1 MQTLFLAFLVLL
13 SMSFP
18 AFSQSAAPPDAIH
31 DLAPAGRL
39 RAAINF
45 GNGVLAQK
53 GPNDEPRGITPDLAT
68 ELARRLGVPIEFVRY
83 EAAGKVFE
91 GAKAGAWDIG
101 FIAIEPA
108 RAADI
113 EFTAPYV
120 IIEGTYLVRQDSPL
134 KEIADVDKP
143 GIRIGVGL
151 NSVYD
156 LYLTRTLKN
165 ATLVR
170 AKVGGAAA
178 GIEPFINDKLDAA
191 AGVRQPLENYA
202 KSHPEVRVMA
212 GAFQEIRQAMGTPK
226 VDGKVRT
233 AGAKYLAAFVED
245 VKASG
250 FVAEALKRS
259 GQTAVVA
266 PPAK

>member
-1 MQTLFLAFLVLL
+1 
-13 SMSFP
+13 MSFP
-18 AFSQSAAPPDAIH
+18 AFAQSAAPPDAIR

-53 GPNDEPRGITPDLAT
+53 GPNDEPRGITPDLST
-68 ELARRLGVPIEFVRY
+68 ELAKRLGVPIEFVRY

-178 GIEPFINDKLDAA
+178 GIEPFVNDKLDAA

-202 KSHPEVRVMA
+202 KTHPEVRVMA

-226 VDGKVRT
+226 VDGKVRA

>member
-1 MQTLFLAFLVLL
+1 MRTLAFGVVLL
-13 SMSFP
+13 LAATAS
-18 AFSQSAAPPDAIH
+18 ALAQAAAPPDAVR

-68 ELARRLGVPIEFVRY
+68 ELAKRLGVPIEFVRY

-91 GAKAGAWDIG
+91 GAKAGAWDVG
-101 FIAIEPA
+101 FIAIEPV

-120 IIEGTYLVRQDSPL
+120 IIEGTYMVAKDSPL

-143 GIRIGVGL
+143 GIRISVGL
-151 NSVYD
+151 NSAYD

-170 AKVGGAAA
+170 AAVGGGAA
-178 GIEPFINDKLDAA
+178 GIELFVKDKLEAT

-202 KSHPEVRVMA
+202 KAHPEMRVMA
-212 GAFQEIRQAMGTPK
+212 GAFQEIHQAMGTPK
-226 VDGKVRT
+226 VDGRARS

-250 FVAEALKRS
+250 FVADALKRS

-266 PPAK
+266 PPAM

>member
-1 MQTLFLAFLVLL
+1 LA
-13 SMSFP
+13 
-18 AFSQSAAPPDAIH
+18 QSAAPPDAIR
-31 DLAPAGRL
+31 DLAPTGRL

-53 GPNDEPRGITPDLAT
+53 GPNDEARGITPDLAT
-68 ELARRLGVPIEFVRY
+68 ELAKRLGVPVEFVRY

-101 FIAIEPA
+101 FIAIEPV

-120 IIEGTYLVRQDSPL
+120 IIEGTYMVRQDSPL

-151 NSVYD
+151 GSVYD
-156 LYLTRTLKN
+156 LYLARTLKN
-165 ATLVR
+165 AMLVR

-178 GIEPFINDKLDAA
+178 GIEPFVNDKLDAA

-202 KSHPEVRVMA
+202 KAHPEMRVMA

-226 VDGKVRT
+226 IDGKARA

-266 PPAK
+266 PPAM